1 MIRQMPVLAHKGDK
15 FVAGQA
21 FWSIPQDILI
31 YAFKNLTYNET
42 QVLIYLIGNKP
53 KCEEEDFK
61 GWQISNIEDCVSGN
75 DRTIRAARATLA
87 QMGFIRQIPKPDGKT
102 YSTIVVDFDWIRTVV
117 RNGWDKATAI
127 KNFAVPQNRE
137 LVANGGCVEP

>member
-42 QVLIYLIGNKP
+42 QVLVYLIGNKP
-53 KCEEEDFK
+53 KCEEEDYK

-87 QMGFIRQIPKPDGKT
+87 QMGFIRQIPNPDGKT

-117 RNGWDKATAI
+117 RNGWDKETTI
-127 KNFAVPQNRE
+127 KNF
-137 LVANGGCVEP
+137 GGSPEPRIGSK